1 MLEQSHP
8 KCLDAGI
15 EIAIKNDTYSG
26 VCEDIKTKRLD
37 SVSIS
42 SVDSVE
48 EEDYSW
54 TDSETMF
61 AMARFTADRNNTNF
75 FRRGI
80 VILNQL

>member
-15 EIAIKNDTYSG
+15 EIAIKNDTHSG

-37 SVSIS
+37 SVSTS

-54 TDSETMF
+54 D
-61 AMARFTADRNNTNF
+61 RFRDNVCYGPF
-75 FRRGI
+75 HGGQEQQK
-80 VILNQL
+80 LL